1 MYLLITKIEKSVQ
14 IIQLIDALYLVKW
27 RKVLSNTL
35 YKNTHE
41 YLLNTFYLV
50 SQSKLQKIK
59 MYRKSM
65 KRALTE
71 LLMALYEARKDLV
84 SRTVNE
90 DSRLFSCLFQYED
103 QENLLLLSFEREYS
117 IFINCNLEKIS
128 NYVTDFDGNYSK
140 EKIKY
145 IVEEFIGFKESRS
158 TSVID
163 SFFLIDKINQIEKI
177 FSIFDKSKDRLDEL
191 NYIKNKDQVLFDRQ
205 FRLLGE

>member
-1 MYLLITKIEKSVQ
+1 M
-14 IIQLIDALYLVKW
+14 
-27 RKVLSNTL
+27 
-35 YKNTHE
+35 
-41 YLLNTFYLV
+41 
-50 SQSKLQKIK
+50 QKIN

-145 IVEEFIGFKESRS
+145 ILEEFICFKESRS

-163 SFFLIDKINQIEKI
+163 SFFLIDKINQIEKF